1 MKNFEKA
8 KILFQKYLDRTATD
22 AELEEMFD
30 ILRHRRHFETM
41 YDLFDKEWESRDVEF
56 KPDHLTLEKIRR
68 DFRTR
73 KSQSPDRRDQG
84 WVLWSRW
91 AVGMAA
97 AMLIL
102 IAVFIWNSGEG
113 EEVIYQTT
121 YGETKELILDDQTM
135 VKLNANSTL
144 VWHADWQKTGVR
156 KVELT
161 GEAFFKVQSIQKD
174 ETLDGEKWPFQ
185 VLTSDLT
192 VNVLGTAFNVE
203 ARRQRTNVFLQSG
216 EVELELNP
224 GNAQADETEIYSS
237 ADMEALGFTRRIMM
251 KPGDAV
257 SYSLSHQKLEQTD
270 NGTTEMNASWIEGSL
285 LFENDRLEDVL
296 QQLEDIYGKQF
307 EVVDTALL
315 ERKVNLGLPFED
327 WSTVSGLMTL
337 SLEIDMEDMG
347 EKIILKRLSV
357 E

>member
-22 AELEEMFD
+22 AELEEMFE
-30 ILRHRRHFETM
+30 ILKDRRHFEIM
-41 YDLFDKEWESRDVEF
+41 YDLFEKEWESRDVEL
-56 KPDHLTLEKIRR
+56 KPDHLTLEKIRT
-68 DFRTR
+68 DFRT
-73 KSQSPDRRDQG
+73 KQLQSTDRPVQG
-84 WVLWSRW
+84 WDIWVRW
-91 AVGMAA
+91 TVGMAA
-97 AMLIL
+97 AMLVL
-102 IAVFIWNSGEG
+102 LAVFVWNSGEG
-113 EEVIYQTT
+113 EQVIYQTT
-121 YGETKELILDDQTM
+121 YGETKELILDDQTI

-161 GEAFFKVQSIQKD
+161 GEAFFKVQTIQND
-174 ETLDGEKWPFQ
+174 ETLDGEKLPYQ
-185 VLTSDLT
+185 VVTSDLT
-192 VNVLGTAFNVE
+192 VNVHGTTFNVE

-224 GNAQADETEIYSS
+224 GNSQEDETEMVST
-237 ADMEALGFTRRIMM
+237 DMEVLGFTRRIMM

-257 SYSLSHQKLEQTD
+257 SYSLSQQKLEQTD

-337 SLEIDMEDMG
+337 SLEIDMKDMG
-347 EKIILKRLSV
+347 DKIILKRLSD